1 MPTPLLIG
9 GGGGQ
14 GPRIFSGHTIF
25 SSFLVDAMSLRCI
38 PLVFGTFS
46 CEIISWLGFNNF
58 PNTHTLYRR
67 TCSSFKLKSIKI
79 ISISMHFLFLNEN
92 SVLLNKL
99 INTSVQQ
106 PRRGIK
112 GGTRGDWG
120 HLPPPACIIKRPW
133 PSHFIS
139 QKCINMKYS
148 LSTKCRR
155 LAGTHGNK
163 MTSLY
168 IWSKHW
174 ICTDGLVFA

>member
-1 MPTPLLIG
+1 
-9 GGGGQ
+9 
-14 GPRIFSGHTIF
+14 
-25 SSFLVDAMSLRCI
+25 MSLRCI

-58 PNTHTLYRR
+58 SNTHTLYRR

-106 PRRGIK
+106 PRRGNK
-112 GGTRGDWG
+112 GGTSGDWG
-120 HLPPPACIIKRPW
+120 HLPPPVCILLKRPW

-139 QKCINMKYS
+139 QTMYQHEVFVINQVQ
-148 LSTKCRR
+148 
-155 LAGTHGNK
+155 
-163 MTSLY
+163 
-168 IWSKHW
+168 
-174 ICTDGLVFA
+174 TDSWHSWQQGDLFIYLE